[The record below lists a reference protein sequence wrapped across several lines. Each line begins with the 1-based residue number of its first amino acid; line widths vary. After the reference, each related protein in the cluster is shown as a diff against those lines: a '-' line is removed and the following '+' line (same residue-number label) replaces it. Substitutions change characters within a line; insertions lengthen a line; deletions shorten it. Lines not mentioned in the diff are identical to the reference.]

1 MLNEKLFIEEPLF
14 ELEEANEK
22 YMPSVIARSLKKRKI
37 GVNLRKKS
45 PKSAKIANFGK
56 KIKLSQAITQDEKMR
71 VYGEFE
77 DMKIWVK
84 TLLEIYGSLPNIIKI
99 LDQII
104 SSNAIS
110 PFGVSQA
117 CSINTFSQ
125 VEKVIDYCE
134 RKDKMLNI
142 DLFNKEEKVIK
153 EKIIQYILENIYDD
167 DLMLVNDHHTM
178 LIMDLINSRKAN
190 ASVYLPNNIVVTKE
204 YNKLFFSA
212 NIYESKD
219 YEIEIIDYV
228 CLPNGKEINRVE
240 SVESDSNFVCRL
252 NSNDVCLPLHV
263 RNRREGDKMIIKG
276 LNGSKKIK
284 DIFINEKI
292 SLRDRDL
299 WPVVVDSKGVI
310 VWLPGLK
317 KSKFDKQKDE
327 IYDIILKYS

>member
-22 YMPSVIARSLKKRKI
+22 YMPSIIARSLKKRKI
-37 GVNLRKKS
+37 GVNLRKEC

-142 DLFNKEEKVIK
+142 YVLISKLVDSLDKKDRE
-153 EKIIQYILENIYDD
+153 
-167 DLMLVNDHHTM
+167 LVNLKFLSKASIDTISQM
-178 LIMDLINSRKAN
+178 LDTDRRN
-190 ASVYLPNNIVVTKE
+190 VYRRCDAIV
-204 YNKLFFSA
+204 NKLACFALSVGWSCLFISSQVDG
-212 NIYESKD
+212 ESW
-219 YEIEIIDYV
+219 V
-228 CLPNGKEINRVE
+228 KEQFE
-240 SVESDSNFVCRL
+240 SN
-252 NSNDVCLPLHV
+252 
-263 RNRREGDKMIIKG
+263 
-276 LNGSKKIK
+276 KK
-284 DIFINEKI
+284 EA
-292 SLRDRDL
+292 
-299 WPVVVDSKGVI
+299 
-310 VWLPGLK
+310 LK
-317 KSKFDKQKDE
+317 KAERNIKMGAVRE
-327 IYDIILKYS
+327 RL